1 LIDWLL
7 SGGWIALCGFFG
19 PIIWLQNPLPGKAKP
34 VVKTAKRS
42 TKRTNRKSRT
52 VQKIK
57 AKKAKPKKW
66 AKPPKYTPEQ
76 LVNIERMFA
85 KGRGENK
92 FYNWAGVP
100 L

>member
-34 VVKTAKRS
+34 VAKTAKHT

-52 VQKIK
+52 VQKMK

-66 AKPPKYTPEQ
+66 AKPPKYTPEDIFR
-76 LVNIERMFA
+76 IEEMFRR
-85 KGRGENK
+85 GRGEQIKNV
-92 FYNWAGVP
+92 WA
-100 L
+100 